1 MKSISTTL
9 GDKEVKKE
17 SISKQS
23 DSNKQTVSTSESKEA
38 VMSIAQLKY
47 KDKDMTIIS
56 SGGSKPI
63 ALRLVPAYKYLNTDS
78 YTHILQ
84 NNNDNENIV
93 DWDFAQMKKA
103 NLVTINKE
111 TIKEANDDT
120 YWQSANNEE
129 MLRQKLSFVD
139 FKKIKT
145 YSCFNTR
152 SKSESD
158 EDEE

>member
-1 MKSISTTL
+1 M
-9 GDKEVKKE
+9 
-17 SISKQS
+17 
-23 DSNKQTVSTSESKEA
+23 
-38 VMSIAQLKY
+38 
-47 KDKDMTIIS
+47 
-56 SGGSKPI
+56 
-63 ALRLVPAYKYLNTDS
+63 
-78 YTHILQ
+78 Q